1 MTLYRLRA
9 DGTIKTLEE
18 IKSSN
23 LNLLLPAVLQQPEFD
38 LLGIDPI
45 LQAPIPNITRFQYIS
60 LNGCIQDNLGNWI
73 QNWVIVNHSTD
84 YIAKVKSDYK
94 LELIEKVKQK
104 RDLVKFQGV
113 FISNK
118 WIHTDTYSRTQ
129 WMAMV
134 MMGAN
139 LPIVSWTTMDKST
152 INTSQ
157 TLAMQVF
164 QGVAIQDSLIYSVS
178 STHISN
184 ILALDDAY
192 GYDILTGWPTTFQ
205 GT

>member
-73 QNWVIVNHSTD
+73 QNWIVVNHSTD

-113 FISNK
+113 FIANK
-118 WIHTDTYSRTQ
+118 
-129 WMAMV
+129 
-134 MMGAN
+134 
-139 LPIVSWTTMDKST
+139 
-152 INTSQ
+152 
-157 TLAMQVF
+157 
-164 QGVAIQDSLIYSVS
+164 
-178 STHISN
+178 
-184 ILALDDAY
+184 
-192 GYDILTGWPTTFQ
+192 
-205 GT
+205 